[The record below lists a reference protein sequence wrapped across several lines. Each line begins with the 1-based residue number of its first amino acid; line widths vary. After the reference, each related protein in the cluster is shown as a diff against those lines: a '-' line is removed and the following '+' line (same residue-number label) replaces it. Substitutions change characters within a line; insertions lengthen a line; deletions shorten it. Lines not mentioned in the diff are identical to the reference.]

1 MSHGRPDIEAI
12 VHEAATALRDLYGDR
27 LRQVLLYG
35 SYARGEADE
44 ESDIDLLVVLT
55 DMRSPFAEIEHMGDV
70 MWELLE
76 RHGVVISAQPVS
88 ADRFD
93 RAESPFLRRVHA
105 EAKAVA

>member
-70 MWELLE
+70 MWASRTAWRGHFGTAGLG
-76 RHGVVISAQPVS
+76 RPVRPS
-88 ADRFD
+88 
-93 RAESPFLRRVHA
+93 
-105 EAKAVA
+105 